1 MGSMMHVLFK
11 TDEQIRF
18 HNDIQCAVENN
29 NCQAI
34 ISLVG
39 CQGVD
44 VNRLSNT
51 EKCTLSNR

>member
-1 MGSMMHVLFK
+1 MMHVLFK

-39 CQGVD
+39 CQVVD